1 MGVEFIIMLI
11 GRGEEGERELDKKRG
26 ELKIQVLKICGFL
39 VPSFST
45 KAQLKIQEMAFMI
58 LAVFLFF
65 ILVGVFVLSIVYS
78 GIYEEA
84 NRIKEDRTLSAVVS
98 LADSPELACISA
110 KSNCIDGDKL
120 ITLIDNNRYE
130 NFWPFSSLRVIKAS
144 GFGVNEESLVEC
156 NFANYPDCD
165 IFNVYDR
172 NVSNERAIASFVAF
186 CRKEYENTY
195 TYDRCE
201 IAKIIAGTE
210 LKIGGEV

>member
-1 MGVEFIIMLI
+1 MLN
-11 GRGEEGERELDKKRG
+11 K
-26 ELKIQVLKICGFL
+26 
-39 VPSFST
+39 

-144 GFGVNEESLVEC
+144 GFGVDEENLVEC
-156 NFANYPDCD
+156 NFANYPNCD

-195 TYDRCE
+195 TYDKCE

>member
-1 MGVEFIIMLI
+1 MLI

>member
-1 MGVEFIIMLI
+1 MLN
-11 GRGEEGERELDKKRG
+11 KKSQ
-26 ELKIQVLKICGFL
+26 LKIQVQKICGFF
-39 VPSFST
+39 VPSSFVGK

-65 ILVGVFVLSIVYS
+65 ILVGIFVLSIVYS

-130 NFWPFSSLRVIKAS
+130 DFWPFSSLRVIKAS
-144 GFGVNEESLVEC
+144 GFGIDEEDLIEC
-156 NFANYPDCD
+156 SFTNYPNCD
-165 IFNVYDR
+165 IFNVYDKK
-172 NVSNERAIASFVAF
+172 VSNERAIASFVAL
-186 CRKEYENTY
+186 CRKEYENGY
-195 TYDRCE
+195 TYDTCE